1 MRNPRQTP
9 RPGPRTTATASWL
22 PSLPDRKRGKFAAPK
37 ASSEIYAL
45 LMHSRLFRPLSLLR
59 CNRCNPKGAGGHL
72 VALSQ
77 LAACYQCRAEDLV
90 GGAGGPHHEHAWVLL
105 DISGRCLSLP
115 LRPRAEDDGI
125 ACQLVSHQETRWR
138 GVDCGDHRP
147 AHVSKADKCLTRSQ
161 PANQCP

>member
-1 MRNPRQTP
+1 MQ
-9 RPGPRTTATASWL
+9 
-22 PSLPDRKRGKFAAPK
+22 SLQ
-37 ASSEIYAL
+37 SQ
-45 LMHSRLFRPLSLLR
+45 
-59 CNRCNPKGAGGHL
+59 GAGGHL

-77 LAACYQCRAEDLV
+77 LAGCYQCRAEDLV
-90 GGAGGPHHEHAWVLL
+90 GGACGPQHEHAWVLL

-125 ACQLVSHQETRWR
+125 ACQLISHQETRWR
-138 GVDCGDHRP
+138 GVDCGDHGP